1 MVSLSA
7 CSTRWTAGAAHP
19 CWGIPTGYGLR
30 GERLRSMGY
39 MPPLRPKPAKS
50 LAAQAPQG
58 FGAAP
63 HGDCTHT
70 AVLHT
75 RRMAR
80 LG

>member
-1 MVSLSA
+1 MSDAMDCWRIPSLLGCPNRVRSEGGTFA
-7 CSTRWTAGAAHP
+7 FN
-19 CWGIPTGYGLR
+19 GL
-30 GERLRSMGY
+30 Y
-39 MPPLRPKPAKS
+39 APLRPKPAKS

-70 AVLHT
+70 AVLDT
-75 RRMAR
+75 RRIAR